1 MIDKTVYMHYMALLE
16 TWFVT
21 DLTDMES
28 IALYEALS
36 ANLTTEEF
44 AGSCQYFFQ
53 ETDKGYPG
61 KFPCVRKFIDIAK
74 GSQQGRA
81 LKIWAGF
88 LKDVRAGRGY
98 QFEKNS
104 SQVIKDAIAAIGGV
118 EVVNETPNS
127 ELKWLKKDFIEALLA
142 FKQLETNQ
150 NYLTGSDNFQKN
162 LPPSVD

>member
-1 MIDKTVYMHYMALLE
+1 MHHMALLE

-61 KFPCVRKFIDIAK
+61 KFPCVRKFIDIAQ
-74 GSQQGRA
+74 GSQNGRA
-81 LKIWAGF
+81 IALWGKF
-88 LKDVRAGRGY
+88 LKDVRGGKGH

-104 SQVIKDAIAAIGGV
+104 SQIIKDAIAAIGGV

-127 ELKWLKKDFIEALLA
+127 ELKWLKKEFIEALLA
-142 FKQLETNQ
+142 FKQLETKQ
-150 NYLTGSDNFQKN
+150 NYLSGSSNQQKN
-162 LPPSVD
+162 LPTSDD